1 MFISHEEKKIDVTQ
15 NNVIWGDAK
24 EWLPYIPSNSIDLI
38 YIDPPFFSNKI
49 YGVIWGNGYES
60 RSFEDRWRGGVKHY
74 TGWMRDKIIQAHR
87 VLKPTGS
94 ILLHCD
100 YHANHHLRM
109 LLDEV
114 FGENNF
120 VNEIIWHYFMGGKA
134 KKFYSRK
141 HDNIYWYSKSQ
152 KFTFNYETKLR
163 MLPKKPSLGNHK
175 GLIEKDGVW
184 FSKVGCDD
192 VFDVSGVFNMS
203 NEYIGY
209 RTQKPEKL
217 ISQFVRQLS
226 NKGDKV
232 LDFFGGGGTTAK
244 VAHDLG
250 RKFITGDIS
259 PVAYRVIIDR
269 LKEAGN
275 SPRLVNPPLTRAEW
289 LNINDTEFEKKIC
302 MFMGWI
308 HNPSSKPVDGW
319 IDKNKTIPV
328 EIKNHSKPIGVKEIR
343 NFAGNLN
350 GLKGGVFVSWHYTS
364 GCFEYVAELEK
375 KEKKK
380 IDLIFAH
387 TIIGELVL
395 SKQQMF
401 EYQKLYSERVK
412 ESKQKVRIIKAS

>member
-141 HDNIYWYSKSQ
+141 HDNIYWY
-152 KFTFNYETKLR
+152 
-163 MLPKKPSLGNHK
+163 PK
-175 GLIEKDGVW
+175 
-184 FSKVGCDD
+184 
-192 VFDVSGVFNMS
+192 
-203 NEYIGY
+203 
-209 RTQKPEKL
+209 
-217 ISQFVRQLS
+217 
-226 NKGDKV
+226 NKGFVSYEINK
-232 LDFFGGGGTTAK
+232 
-244 VAHDLG
+244 
-250 RKFITGDIS
+250 
-259 PVAYRVIIDR
+259 
-269 LKEAGN
+269 KEYE
-275 SPRLVNPPLTRAEW
+275 RQRR
-289 LNINDTEFEKKIC
+289 LNIVRYGKLQR
-302 MFMGWI
+302 
-308 HNPSSKPVDGW
+308 PY
-319 IDKNKTIPV
+319 
-328 EIKNHSKPIGVKEIR
+328 IKE
-343 NFAGNLN
+343 
-350 GLKGGVFVSWHYTS
+350 
-364 GCFEYVAELEK
+364 
-375 KEKKK
+375 
-380 IDLIFAH
+380 
-387 TIIGELVL
+387 
-395 SKQQMF
+395 
-401 EYQKLYSERVK
+401 
-412 ESKQKVRIIKAS
+412 